1 MAHCYLGHISNM
13 LTADSGVTDMTPE
26 QQEQEDF
33 TIADIP
39 SFPDD
44 FNIDDMNRQWEE
56 MNKR

>member
-1 MAHCYLGHISNM
+1 MTHD
-13 LTADSGVTDMTPE
+13 TQTD

-33 TIADIP
+33 SLAEIP

>member
-1 MAHCYLGHISNM
+1 
-13 LTADSGVTDMTPE
+13 MTHDTQTE

-33 TIADIP
+33 SLAEIP

-44 FNIDDMNRQWEE
+44 FNIDDMNQLWEE

>member
-1 MAHCYLGHISNM
+1 M

-44 FNIDDMNRQWEE
+44 FNIDDINRQWEE

>member
-1 MAHCYLGHISNM
+1 
-13 LTADSGVTDMTPE
+13 MTPD

-44 FNIDDMNRQWEE
+44 FNTDDTNRLWEE
-56 MNKR
+56 MNKGSRSESGILPTA

>member
-1 MAHCYLGHISNM
+1 
-13 LTADSGVTDMTPE
+13 MTPE

-44 FNIDDMNRQWEE
+44 FNIDDINRQWEE
-56 MNKR
+56 MNKGRSRSEVGILPTA